1 MRKFSY
7 DRENIYGQKNLA
19 NQLFFN
25 DRISQIITDKDNINP
40 FKVENEIE

>member
-1 MRKFSY
+1 MRTFFY
-7 DRENIYGQKNLA
+7 DRENIYGPKNLA